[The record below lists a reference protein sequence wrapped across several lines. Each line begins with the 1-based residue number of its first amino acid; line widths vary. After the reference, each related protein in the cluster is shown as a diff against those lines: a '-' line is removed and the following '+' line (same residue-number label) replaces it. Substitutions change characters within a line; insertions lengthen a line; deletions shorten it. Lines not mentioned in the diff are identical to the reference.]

1 MFALH
6 DDVLIEV
13 LQMAIDNLTDW
24 SVLQTVCHWFRACV
38 QNARTLMNL
47 DLKITHVAHLRQK
60 CGMVKHLSPFN
71 PNQTSIKLLAYMP
84 RLQFLEVRG
93 VSAEI
98 EGDRLISDLACL
110 KCLRLV
116 QFWSSS
122 IHTLLQRATFEEL
135 EELYLYNCKQFGTP
149 TMKLINR
156 FPQLRT
162 LELHHL
168 KFDSS
173 ALLSLGVLS
182 DLRHFTLV
190 NNATVKNLDFVKP
203 WRHLE
208 TLRLN
213 GCRGLLNINAIQNL
227 VELHTLDLD
236 HCFNVENIDS
246 NVACQIAT
254 LKNFSAR
261 NVPCVMHK
269 IGIVYF

>member
-6 DDVLIEV
+6 NDILIEV
-13 LQMAIDNLTDW
+13 LQLAIDNLTAW
-24 SVLQTVCHWFRACV
+24 SVLQTVCHLFRACA
-38 QNARTLMNL
+38 QNPRTLMNL
-47 DLKITHVAHLRQK
+47 KLQIKHVANLRHK
-60 CGMVKHLSPFN
+60 CAMVKHLSPFN
-71 PNQTSIKLLAYMP
+71 PNQTNIKLLAYLP

-93 VSAEI
+93 VSPEV

-116 QFWSSS
+116 QFCSSS

-149 TMKLINR
+149 TMKLLNK
-156 FPQLRT
+156 FLELRT

-173 ALLSLGVLS
+173 ALLSLGSLS
-182 DLRHFTLV
+182 HLRHFTMV
-190 NNATVKNLDFVKP
+190 NNSTVKNLEFVKA

-213 GCRGLLNINAIQNL
+213 GCRGLSDINAIQDL

-236 HCFNVENIDS
+236 HCFNVQNIDS